1 MNSELIVNET
11 ESLNEASEVRTDF
24 LHHCQLLD
32 ISYTF

>member
-24 LHHCQLLD
+24 YKIYLIPFNID
-32 ISYTF
+32 